1 MKVGDIVRLKDDWQV
16 KGIDYGIGVVISIQ
30 DYPEEGFTS
39 HRVVWNDDDFSF
51 HATQELMVVSES
63 R

>member
-39 HRVVWNDDDFSF
+39 HRVVWSDADFSF
-51 HATQELMVVSES
+51 HATQELELISES

>member
-39 HRVVWNDDDFSF
+39 HRVVWSDADFSF
-51 HATQELMVVSES
+51 HATQ
-63 R
+63 

>member
-39 HRVVWNDDDFSF
+39 HRVVWNDADFSF
-51 HATQELMVVSES
+51 HATQELELISES